1 MRAAVRDWLV
11 NSIALGCGLL
21 VLLGGFAMITRRP
34 LGVGHLIAAALVELA
49 VLVQVVL
56 AVIDIVR
63 GAEVESL
70 ALFIAYA
77 GFAVIVLPAGALW
90 AVGEK
95 NRWSGAVLGVAALAL
110 VVTMLRLDAVWLSPN
125 G

>member
-1 MRAAVRDWLV
+1 VRDWLV
-11 NSIALGCGLL
+11 NSIAMGCGIL

-34 LGVGHLIAAALVELA
+34 LGVGHLAAAAVVELA

-56 AVIDIVR
+56 AIIDVIG

-70 ALFIAYA
+70 ALFIAYVV
-77 GFAVIVLPAGALW
+77 FAVIVLPAGALW

-110 VVTMLRLDAVWLSPN
+110 VVTLLRLDAVWLTPS